1 VLWPSAIR
9 SLRQTSGEVDF
20 GLDQPL
26 IPVTIWDRGGDNQF
40 TINGRLTLDGDPVG
54 GARVGLDAYTLP
66 TPTTDDGTFTLRGD
80 RTVLSRL
87 RLHVADASGATA
99 GGMAAD
105 GDALSATETVIETAF
120 PIVLDSNTPVAA
132 GATVTGKVTFADGAA
147 PAPQVVLWGYQLTG
161 TVTDASG
168 TPVSGAHVSVSDDE
182 GETWA
187 VSGQTV
193 DDGVYSL
200 RFYPLEDGEISVRIS
215 LGSDLLSSAAPIGF
229 AANTSAH
236 LDLVAMTS
244 DGMVMG
250 TGPDGAFAVEP
261 IPGAEYVG
269 YLVGIAVDD
278 VPVTGVTTWPN
289 ANGAFSVT
297 LPDPLPAGD
306 LSFFQARL
314 RFLTAERVVSGE
326 PVADGIIPDTLD
338 AFAPRN
344 LPPALTLN

>member
-1 VLWPSAIR
+1 MLWPSAIR

-26 IPVTIWDRGGDNQF
+26 IPVTLWDRGGDNQF
-40 TINGRLTLDGDPVG
+40 TINGRLTLDGNPVG

-66 TPTTDDGTFTLRGD
+66 TPTMDDGSFTLRGD

-87 RLHVADASGATA
+87 RLHVADASDATVSGSAA
-99 GGMAAD
+99 G

-120 PIVLDSNTPVAA
+120 PIVLDSNASVAA

-161 TVTDASG
+161 TVMDESG
-168 TPVSGAHVSVSDDE
+168 APISGAHVSVSDDE

-200 RFYPLEDGEISVRIS
+200 RFYPQADTEVSVRVSI
-215 LGSDLLSSAAPIGF
+215 GSDLLESAAPVGF
-229 AANTSAH
+229 AAATSAH
-236 LDLVAMTS
+236 LDVVAMMS
-244 DGMVMG
+244 DGMVAG
-250 TGPDGAFAVEP
+250 TGPDGAFDVEP

-278 VPVTGVTTWPN
+278 VPVAGVTTWPD
-289 ANGAFSVT
+289 ASGAFSVT
-297 LPDPLPAGD
+297 LPDPLPTGD

-314 RFLTAERVVSGE
+314 RFLTVERVVPGE
-326 PVADGIIPDTLD
+326 PVADGIIPATLD

-344 LPPALTLN
+344 LPPALTLS